1 MGRRDGRAGD
11 WERLSGDV
19 QRARDALGYAEP
31 RAFPPLAYSA
41 FPLASSA
48 LVPSRRAAAATAC
61 LPQPLVRYRSHPRGR
76 MGWWTSEQ
84 HRKPLAGRS
93 LTALLQA
100 LRARLHAF
108 SVTLPFQT
116 PSDSC
121 VSHVAAV
128 HTPSDSAWG

>member
-84 HRKPLAGRS
+84 HWHRKPLAGRS

-100 LRARLHAF
+100 LRARLLAPR
-108 SVTLPFQT
+108 VQRDIAVPDTLRLVCLARCGCPHPQ
-116 PSDSC
+116 
-121 VSHVAAV
+121 
-128 HTPSDSAWG
+128 

>member
-1 MGRRDGRAGD
+1 MDAQGIGKDY
-11 WERLSGDV
+11 LVTCS
-19 QRARDALGYAEP
+19 ARDALGYTGP
-31 RAFPPLAYSA
+31 RAFPPLAY
-41 FPLASSA
+41 SA

>member
-19 QRARDALGYAEP
+19 QRPRWARLYWASRL
-31 RAFPPLAYSA
+31 PPLTYSA

-76 MGWWTSEQ
+76 MGWWMSEQ

-100 LRARLHAF
+100 QRGSTR
-108 SVTLPFQT
+108 
-116 PSDSC
+116 
-121 VSHVAAV
+121 
-128 HTPSDSAWG
+128 SA